1 MNCSIDLIFILSS
14 SSVSDGRLEGHKSR
28 DEMITLITIITIVD
42 PSEKRVGACP
52 RRQDKLNKQTNK
64 QTNKQQRNKNN
75 NSNNDNNNNK
85 KGDQSKA
92 KGRYGR
98 FGFKMFFDFS
108 FVLSSSISVTDV

>member
-64 QTNKQQRNKNN
+64 QTNNKET
-75 NSNNDNNNNK
+75 K
-85 KGDQSKA
+85 TTTAITTTTTKREIKA
-92 KGRYGR
+92 KQRVDMEDLVL
-98 FGFKMFFDFS
+98 KCSLILVS
-108 FVLSSSISVTDV
+108 F